1 MPEEEQERQMYWYAK
16 NKLELL
22 GYQHYEIS
30 NFAKKGKQSK
40 HNVNC
45 WEQKEYIGLGA
56 TAHSYLN
63 GIRFS
68 NEPFSKD
75 GNWDFTKKKIE
86 ERQSLE
92 DKKKEYMLLG
102 LRKIEGINI
111 GKFKE
116 KYGENPIFL
125 FRQEMDELIK
135 QNLLEIDGN
144 WIRLTN
150 YGIDFANLV
159 WEKFV

>member
-1 MPEEEQERQMYWYAK
+1 MYWYAK

-30 NFAKKGKQSK
+30 NFAKEGKESK
-40 HNVNC
+40 HNCNC
-45 WEQKEYIGLGA
+45 WEQKEYVGLGA
-56 TAHSYLN
+56 GAHSYLN
-63 GIRFS
+63 GVRYA
-68 NEPFSKD
+68 NEPFSKA
-75 GNWDFTKKKIE
+75 GKWDFTKKIIE
-86 ERQSLE
+86 EKQSLE

-102 LRKIEGINI
+102 LRKIKGVNI
-111 GKFKE
+111 SKFKE

-125 FRQEMDELIK
+125 FRQEMDALIK

-144 WIRLTN
+144 WIRLTR

-159 WEKFV
+159 WEKFI